1 MNTILLLKPFLL
13 FLYMGCAQPGNTDAA
28 PRNDSHR
35 AASAGLAGAKHD
47 PAPPASIESKIIPAA
62 ERLDLYLPLV
72 KGKSVALFANNTSM
86 IGDEHLVDVLLKK
99 GVGVRKIFAPEH
111 GFRGVAD
118 AGEKVRNS
126 IDAKSGLP
134 IVSLYGQ
141 KRKPAK
147 EDLKDVDIIIFDI
160 QDVGVRFYTYI
171 SSLQDLMEAAIEQDK
186 PLIVLD
192 RPNPNGFY
200 VDGPVLEPAFKSF
213 LGMQPIPIVY
223 GMTIGEYANMLLG
236 EKWISSSLHGKLSAA
251 ASTPVTVIPCAN
263 YTHNSKYILPVKPSP
278 NLPDMAS
285 IYLYPSTCFFE
296 GTLLSEGRGT
306 DRAFQVFGHPALPS
320 TLFSF
325 TPRSIEGAKNPKL
338 LNQLCYGWDEGGTN
352 EEVLKKTGGRLQIKW
367 LIEAYR
373 LFPGKDSFFLN
384 KGANFNRLA
393 GNDQLI
399 RQVKQGVS
407 EQEIRQRWQP
417 GLDRFKKIRKK
428 YLLYKDFE

>member
-1 MNTILLLKPFLL
+1 
-13 FLYMGCAQPGNTDAA
+13 MGCAQPGNTDPA
-28 PRNDSHR
+28 PRDDSHR
-35 AASAGLAGAKHD
+35 ADSAGPAAAKHD
-47 PAPPASIESKIIPAA
+47 PTPPSSIESKIIPAA

-86 IGDEHLVDVLLKK
+86 IGDEHLVDVLLKE

-213 LGMQPIPIVY
+213 LGMQPIPVVY

-251 ASTPVTVIPCAN
+251 VSTPVTVIPCAN

-285 IYLYPSTCFFE
+285 VYLYPSTCFFE

-306 DRAFQVFGHPALPS
+306 DRAFQVFGHPALPK

-352 EEVLKKTGGRLQIKW
+352 EEALKKTEGRLQIKW

-384 KGANFNRLA
+384 KGATFNRLA

-399 RQVKQGVS
+399 KQVKQGVS

-417 GLDRFKKIRKK
+417 GLDQFKKIRRK

>member
-1 MNTILLLKPFLL
+1 MNAILLLKPLLL
-13 FLYMGCAQPGNTDAA
+13 FFYIGCAQPVATEPTPGDN
-28 PRNDSHR
+28 NHL
-35 AASAGLAGAKHD
+35 AASPGAVSKNNTISPDHT
-47 PAPPASIESKIIPAA
+47 ESKIIPAA
-62 ERLDLYLPLV
+62 ERLDRYLPLIR
-72 KGKSVALFANNTSM
+72 GKSVAVFANHTSL
-86 IGDEHLVDVLLKK
+86 IGAEHLVDVLLAK
-99 GVGVRKIFAPEH
+99 GVDIKKIFAPEH

-126 IDAKSGLP
+126 TDPKSGLP

-141 KRKPAK
+141 KRKPSK
-147 EDLKDVDIIIFDI
+147 EDLDDVDLILFDI

-171 SSLQDLMEAAIEQDK
+171 SSLQDLMEAAIQYNK

-200 VDGPVLEPAFKSF
+200 VDGPVLKPAFKSF
-213 LGMQPIPIVY
+213 LGMQPIPVVY

-236 EKWISSSLHGKLSAA
+236 EKWISSSLHGKLS
-251 ASTPVTVIPCAN
+251 STPHADLVTVIPCAN
-263 YTHNSKYILPVKPSP
+263 YTHDGKYILPVKPSP

-306 DRAFQVFGHPALPS
+306 DKAFQVFGHPSLPKN
-320 TLFSF
+320 LFSF

-338 LNQLCYGWDEGGTN
+338 LNQLCYGWNEGGSN
-352 EEVLKKTGGRLQIKW
+352 EEVLEKTGGKLQIKW

-399 RQVKQGVS
+399 KQIKQRLS
-407 EQEIRQRWQP
+407 EQEIRQSWQAD
-417 GLDRFKKIRKK
+417 LDQFKKIRKK
-428 YLLYKDFE
+428 YLLYQDFE